1 MLRNLKHQ
9 RCSRAF
15 TLIELML
22 VLALI
27 VAFASISVPMFRNS
41 FAVERLRR
49 AGDAVR
55 TVWAKARL
63 DAMRSGQTHVFR
75 FDYGVNT
82 YVVAL
87 WETGDTSTEA
97 SDDVSVAQKTGQLP
111 GDAVFYAGEKVVDA
125 RTQQIEGAGG
135 QTAPQIFFYP
145 DGTTSTAQV
154 LLSNGEQRFL
164 RVELRGLTG
173 IARAGDVMSSADV
186 GLQNY
191 GT

>member
-1 MLRNLKHQ
+1 MVKYQ
-9 RCSRAF
+9 RCRRGF
-15 TLIELML
+15 TLFELML
-22 VLALI
+22 VLALV
-27 VAFASISVPMFRNS
+27 VAFASLAAPVFRNS
-41 FAVERLRR
+41 FAVERLRK
-49 AGDAVR
+49 AGDAMR

-82 YVVAL
+82 YIVAL

-97 SDDVSVAQKTGQLP
+97 SADIAAAQKTGKLP
-111 GDAVFYAGEKVVDA
+111 GDSVFYAGEKVVDS
-125 RTQQIEGAGG
+125 RTQQIEGTGG

-154 LLSNGEQRFL
+154 LLSNGDERFL

-173 IARAGDVMSSADV
+173 IARAGDVISSADI
-186 GLQNY
+186 GLHDY
-191 GT
+191 GS